1 MSLLL
6 ADTVLLLYP
15 GICERHIKLM
25 NGFDKTGKKPFPCVG
40 NSQLNFG
47 PLESEKAE
55 AGVTLAHAPRHASN
69 QERRVVTARSPQQY
83 VCRSGGLPD
92 G

>member
-25 NGFDKTGKKPFPCVG
+25 NGCDKTRKKPFPCVG
-40 NSQLNFG
+40 FG
-47 PLESEKAE
+47 PLASEKAE
-55 AGVTLAHAPRHASN
+55 AGVTLAHAP
-69 QERRVVTARSPQQY
+69 
-83 VCRSGGLPD
+83 
-92 G
+92 